1 MICPHCKKEIEMPET
16 ETETKDD
23 NEVEGSIEGSP
34 ESIRA
39 TLETLIPK
47 EK

>member
-1 MICPHCKKEIEMPET
+1 MKCPHCGKEVEMPET
-16 ETETKDD
+16 EDD
-23 NEVEGSIEGSP
+23 NEVEVSIEGSP

>member
-1 MICPHCKKEIEMPET
+1 MKCPHCKKEIEMPET
-16 ETETKDD
+16 ETEDD
-23 NEVEGSIEGSP
+23 NEVEVSIEGSP

>member
-16 ETETKDD
+16 EDD
-23 NEVEGSIEGSP
+23 NEVEVSIEGSP

-47 EK
+47 GK